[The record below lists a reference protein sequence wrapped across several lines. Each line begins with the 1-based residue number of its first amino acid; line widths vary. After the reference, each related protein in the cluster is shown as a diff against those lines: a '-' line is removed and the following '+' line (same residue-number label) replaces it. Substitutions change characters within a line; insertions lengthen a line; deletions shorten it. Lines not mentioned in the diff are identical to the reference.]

1 MFCSLMLSLQ
11 HVSTRAIWKA
21 PEHPQNA
28 GIQHIVYNGRSN
40 EIAQLFWS
48 KIGFEKVDFIE
59 TYGMNIE

>member
-1 MFCSLMLSLQ
+1 
-11 HVSTRAIWKA
+11 VSTRAIWKA